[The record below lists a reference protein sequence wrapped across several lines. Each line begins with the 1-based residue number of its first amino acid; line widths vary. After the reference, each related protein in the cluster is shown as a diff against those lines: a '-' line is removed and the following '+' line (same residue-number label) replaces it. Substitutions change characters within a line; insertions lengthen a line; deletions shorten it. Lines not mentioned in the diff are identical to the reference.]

1 MPIGKETWDKN
12 KVWKLESIY
21 YYDSDEG
28 KWKGFT
34 VNRTE
39 ALLTKTMR
47 KMIREIRGDE

>member
-1 MPIGKETWDKN
+1 MAIGKETWDKN
-12 KVWKLESIY
+12 KTWKLEYIF
-21 YYDSDEG
+21 YYDRDEK

-39 ALLTKTMR
+39 VLLTETMR